1 MNSIVSSG
9 KNELSKKYIDNRD
22 SIQNGDIILYKGS
35 SLMAHSI
42 QYLDKA
48 YYNHVGVVWKVEDP
62 DNTKEFRLLTMDMW
76 TKGLCLVPLS
86 ERMADYDDFCII
98 RPDAKGAITDSAIF
112 SSLKQWEG
120 KIGYDYMLLLR
131 IAMIKKTGMD
141 ISSLGKSDKYICSE
155 FAQYYCS
162 LLNIP
167 TYNSIKLIT
176 PEDFRRY
183 MDSNFKI
190 LLDDAPAVRYHK
202 TKKIWNFKG
211 GYNI

>member
-1 MNSIVSSG
+1 V
-9 KNELSKKYIDNRD
+9 SKKYNDSRD
-22 SIQNGDIILYKGS
+22 TIQNGDIILYRGS

-62 DNTKEFRLLTMDMW
+62 DTKEYRLLTMDMW

-86 ERMADYDDFCII
+86 ERMSEYDDFCII
-98 RPDAKGAITDSAIF
+98 RPVVKDAVTDSAIF

-131 IAMIKKTGMD
+131 IALIKKMGVD
-141 ISSLGKSDKYICSE
+141 ISNLGKSDKYICSE

-162 LLNIP
+162 LLNIT
-167 TYNSIKLIT
+167 TYDNIKLIT
-176 PEDFRRY
+176 PEDFRRFI
-183 MDSNFKI
+183 DSNFNI
-190 LLDDAPAVRYHK
+190 MLDDAPSVKYHN
-202 TKKIWNFKG
+202 TKKVWSLKG
-211 GYNI
+211 TYNI